1 MFVLNEICFKTI
13 ETPQTSDFFERNT
26 CFKVDQR
33 LVVLRFL
40 AFIKFVQSA
49 DSGLGRGDW
58 AACGNICL

>member
-1 MFVLNEICFKTI
+1 MLNEICSKAAI
-13 ETPQTSDFFERNT
+13 ETPQTFDFFERNT

-49 DSGLGRGDW
+49 DSGLGRGH
-58 AACGNICL
+58 

>member
-49 DSGLGRGDW
+49 DSGLGRGD
-58 AACGNICL
+58 